1 MSSDTKP
8 FSLPTRLAH
17 NLVAA
22 WKWILSFRTSD
33 WQLSDYPVFSC
44 RQAPDAANAPE
55 RLRKPPYMA
64 FILKWSVIGSGET
77 KADAMLTLERL
88 FQDAK
93 AQRIRDGKEPPR
105 PGTRVL
111 IEFASSEG
119 IDTHPALRDD
129 FINRVLELDWAFVSD
144 ESSLWDFHTEAT
156 NTSLHQRINDS
167 YRVDVSDIESG
178 SLKDIFERI
187 CANPESPWR

>member
-1 MSSDTKP
+1 MTRSHFP
-8 FSLPTRLAH
+8 LPSRLAH
-17 NLVAA
+17 NLVVA

-44 RQAPDAANAPE
+44 RQAPAAANAPE
-55 RLRKPPYMA
+55 RLRKPPYIA
-64 FILKWSVIGSGET
+64 FILRWSVIGSGET

-93 AQRIRDGKEPPR
+93 AQRIRDGREPPR
-105 PGTRVL
+105 PGTTVP

-129 FINRVLELDWAFVSD
+129 FINRVLELDLGIRFRRIELVGFSYRSD
-144 ESSLWDFHTEAT
+144 D
-156 NTSLHQRINDS
+156 TSLHQRINDI

-178 SLKDIFERI
+178 SLRDLFERI
-187 CANPESPWR
+187 CTNPESPWR